1 VALPQS
7 GLVVEPGTRDLLE
20 TAVQAGA
27 EVVGGL
33 DPAGYDGD
41 PVEHLDAVF
50 GIAARHGCKVD
61 IHLHDQ
67 GDLGVWEVRLIVERT
82 RALGSPGG

>member
-50 GIAARHGCKVD
+50 GIAAAARWTSICM
-61 IHLHDQ
+61 
-67 GDLGVWEVRLIVERT
+67 T
-82 RALGSPGG
+82 RATWASGR